1 MDHLVDYLQFTC
13 GCVIS
18 ASLIY
23 IAVKKYGKKFIYAF
37 VSKEKVDKI
46 ENSKFWKDSKKVSI
60 ALFIAYFIPG
70 TPKGLIT
77 YIGAL
82 LPMSLLKFLIIVL
95 IARIPEVISSTIVGN
110 SLLEGKW
117 VTIFLAYFI
126 TFVFSALIFFI
137 YNKVTEK
144 KSKE

>member
-1 MDHLVDYLQFTC
+1 
-13 GCVIS
+13 
-18 ASLIY
+18 
-23 IAVKKYGKKFIYAF
+23 
-37 VSKEKVDKI
+37 
-46 ENSKFWKDSKKVSI
+46 
-60 ALFIAYFIPG
+60 
-70 TPKGLIT
+70 
-77 YIGAL
+77 
-82 LPMSLLKFLIIVL
+82 MSLLKFLIIVL